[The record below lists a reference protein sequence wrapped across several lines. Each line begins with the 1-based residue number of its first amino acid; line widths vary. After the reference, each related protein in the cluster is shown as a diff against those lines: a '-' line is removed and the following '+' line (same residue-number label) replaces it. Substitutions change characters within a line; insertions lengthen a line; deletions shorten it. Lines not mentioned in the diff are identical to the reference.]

1 MNVRASCLRWVGQ
14 APGCLA
20 VPSRKVPGSPAPE
33 RPPAGRPQRGR
44 EYRTERERGR
54 NGPALQ
60 APGWHYAGGT
70 QAGTTTVGAPR
81 ASPGRSRLL
90 LAHPVGVPG
99 RHRRGHAVGAEAG
112 LVQRLAGT
120 LAALAVLAAGRH
132 LDQGLDEAHPLALL

>member
-14 APGCLA
+14 DPGCLP
-20 VPSRKVPGSPAPE
+20 VPSRKV
-33 RPPAGRPQRGR
+33 
-44 EYRTERERGR
+44 
-54 NGPALQ
+54 
-60 APGWHYAGGT
+60 PGWHYAGGT

-132 LDQGLDEAHPLALL
+132 LD